1 MSENKSNEFIN
12 TTVQPTKRRGP
23 EVGMDTGKSIVGNI
37 LDAIEIGSFNAS
49 EINSLMQTAQTRE
62 QTYELID
69 SMAQDDVIAAV
80 LETYA
85 EDTVETDENGKS
97 VWAESESTDVLDYV
111 QWLLNSLNINKKIY
125 QWAYCLVTYGDVY
138 VRLFRESDVQD
149 DVLFNN
155 APRKRLN
162 EQFAEEKERI
172 KKDKLQEDV
181 KLRVYLPGDR
191 YLPYVQMVDNPA
203 EMFDLQKF
211 GKTYGYIKTP
221 INIVQSSP
229 DRLYDYL
236 TRYSVKQQDTEIFD
250 ATCFVHGCLENTNQR
265 QPETIDIF
273 LDNGENE
280 TKGEDGLTHSA
291 DSMTA
296 SYTVK
301 RGQSILY
308 NIFKIWREM
317 NLLELSA
324 LLNRLTKSSLVR
336 IITIDTG
343 DMPKEQVASFLQ
355 RLKEKIEQKSA
366 INTNKGMQDYTAA
379 GPIENTIYV
388 PVHGNQGNITV
399 QNVGGDFDPKSL
411 VDLEYFRDKLFGAL
425 KVPKQYF
432 GQTGDS
438 AGFDGGKSL
447 SLLSSRYGKTIKRL
461 QAVLCQVVTDIVNLF
476 LIDRGM
482 NNYVNKFKI
491 KMQMPVTQEELD
503 KRANLDTRLRY
514 VGDIM
519 NQLGDVEDKA
529 VKLKIYRSLIQ
540 NVITDNNVIKELDEY
555 IKTLEKNKKNEDEAE
570 STDKEGL
577 PNLSGF
583 GKEITRET
591 ETPVEEDVQL
601 EDKQLINED
610 SKDEDEDSYLPTPEE
625 LGLGD

>member
-97 VWAESESTDVLDYV
+97 VWVESESTDVLDYV

-514 VGDIM
+514 VGDLM

-555 IKTLEKNKKNEDEAE
+555 IKTLEKNKKNEGEAE
-570 STDKEGL
+570 SADEEGL

-583 GKEITRET
+583 GKETTSET
-591 ETPVEEDVQL
+591 ETTVEEDVQL

-610 SKDEDEDSYLPTPEE
+610 NKDEDEDSYLPTPEE

>member
-1 MSENKSNEFIN
+1 MAESNDFIN
-12 TTVQPTKRRGP
+12 NKIQPTPKRDP
-23 EVGMDTGKSIVGNI
+23 EVGIDTEKSIVSNM
-37 LDAIEIGSFNAS
+37 LDAIEFGNLNVS
-49 EINSLMQTAQTRE
+49 EINTLMQTAQTRE

-69 SMAQDDVIAAV
+69 TMAQDDVISAV

-85 EDTVETDENGKS
+85 EDTVETDDEGRS
-97 VWAESESTDVLDYV
+97 VWVESDNNNILDYV
-111 QWLLNSLNINKKIY
+111 NWLLKSLNVNKKIY

-149 DVLFNN
+149 DPLFNN
-155 APRKRLN
+155 APRKTLN
-162 EQFAEEKERI
+162 ESFQVEQDEI
-172 KKDKLQEDV
+172 KKDKLNEDI
-181 KLRVYLPGDR
+181 KLRVYMPDDR

-221 INIVQSSP
+221 INIVQASP
-229 DRLYDYL
+229 DRMYDYL
-236 TRYSVKQQDTEIFD
+236 TRYQVNQSDTEIFD
-250 ATCFVHGCLENTNQR
+250 ATSFVHGCLENTNQR

-273 LDNGENE
+273 LNNNNE
-280 TKGEDGLTHSA
+280 VTTDSDGLEHTE

-296 SYTVK
+296 SYSVK

-324 LLNRLTKSSLVR
+324 LLNRLTKSSVVR
-336 IITIDTG
+336 ILTVDTG

-366 INTNKGMQDYTAA
+366 LSTDKGMQDYTAA

-388 PVHGNQGNITV
+388 PVHGTQGQINV

-425 KVPKQYF
+425 KVPKQFF

-438 AGFDGGKSL
+438 AGFDAGKSL
-447 SLLSSRYGKTIKRL
+447 SIYSSRYGKTIKRL

-491 KMQMPVTQEELD
+491 RMQSPITQEELD

-514 VGDIM
+514 VGDLM
-519 NQLGDVEDKA
+519 TQMGDIEDKA

-540 NVITDNNVIKELDEY
+540 NVVTDTDVLRELDDY
-555 IKTLEKNKKNEDEAE
+555 IETLKKPDGDNPTGGTEN
-570 STDKEGL
+570 STDLPDLGGSEEDTSAGL
-577 PNLSGF
+577 PES
-583 GKEITRET
+583 
-591 ETPVEEDVQL
+591 VEEDEKMV
-601 EDKQLINED
+601 INED
-610 SKDEDEDSYLPTPEE
+610 GVEEEDLYLPTPEE
-625 LGLGD
+625 LGLDSEDEE

>member
-37 LDAIEIGSFNAS
+37 LDAVEIGSFNAS

-97 VWAESESTDVLDYV
+97 VWVESESTDVLDYV

-162 EQFAEEKERI
+162 EQFAEEKEQI

-221 INIVQSSP
+221 INIVQASP

-273 LDNGENE
+273 LDNGGNEN
-280 TKGEDGLTHSA
+280 KGEDGLTHSA

-388 PVHGNQGNITV
+388 PVHGNQGNINI

-491 KMQMPVTQEELD
+491 KMQMPITQEELD

-514 VGDIM
+514 VGDLM
-519 NQLGDVEDKA
+519 NQLGDIEDKA

-555 IKTLEKNKKNEDEAE
+555 IKTLEKNKKDEGEAA

-577 PNLSGF
+577 PNLERF
-583 GKEITRET
+583 GKETTSET
-591 ETPVEEDVQL
+591 ETTMEEDVQL
-601 EDKQLINED
+601 EDKEIINED
-610 SKDEDEDSYLPTPEE
+610 NKDEDEDSYLPTPEE
-625 LGLGD
+625 LGIGD

>member
-37 LDAIEIGSFNAS
+37 LDAVEIGSFNAS

-85 EDTVETDENGKS
+85 EDTVETDENGRS
-97 VWAESESTDVLDYV
+97 VWVESESTDVLDYV

-162 EQFAEEKERI
+162 EQFAEEKEQI

-221 INIVQSSP
+221 INIVQASP

-336 IITIDTG
+336 ILTIDTG
-343 DMPKEQVASFLQ
+343 DMPKEQVAAFLQ

-514 VGDIM
+514 VGDLM

-540 NVITDNNVIKELDEY
+540 NVINDNNDIKELDEY
-555 IKTLEKNKKNEDEAE
+555 IKTLEKN
-570 STDKEGL
+570 
-577 PNLSGF
+577 
-583 GKEITRET
+583 
-591 ETPVEEDVQL
+591 
-601 EDKQLINED
+601 
-610 SKDEDEDSYLPTPEE
+610 
-625 LGLGD
+625 